1 MINYTKLATVLFR
14 AFGILMLLYAMPML
28 LWCALKTASGAATAS
43 DGTTSLQSV
52 MFAWGV
58 YAVAGVV
65 VLLLS
70 RPLAQVA
77 ARGLED
83 SVSSPPAV

>member
-14 AFGILMLLYAMPML
+14 AFGILMLLYATPML
-28 LWCALKTASGAATAS
+28 LWAALKAASGAATAS

-58 YAVAGVV
+58 YAVAGIV

-70 RPLAQVA
+70 RPLARVA